1 MLRKNSPVGP
11 DYSRGGVA
19 GAISADFSVGK
30 YRWWFIKWECSSVG
44 RVPLMAIHYSLLLL
58 RVIIFPFPQPASTR
72 PTAWSARIP
81 HFMHTRTFY
90 TAHYPGK
97 HYNAVRLWILYTPRR
112 AWSTSSSCNP
122 CQRSLPHPS
131 SSFRA
136 TLAQLFYVLNRRA
149 HSDYLFEIMGPSRRW
164 DIC

>member
-11 DYSRGGVA
+11 DYSRGGVV

-81 HFMHTRTFY
+81 PHHRTLCILGLSIPPTILANIITPWDYEFCI
-90 TAHYPGK
+90 
-97 HYNAVRLWILYTPRR
+97 RLDESGRR
-112 AWSTSSSCNP
+112 
-122 CQRSLPHPS
+122 LPP
-131 SSFRA
+131 A
-136 TLAQLFYVLNRRA
+136 TLANV
-149 HSDYLFEIMGPSRRW
+149 HSRTPHRPFAQHLPS
-164 DIC
+164 CFMC